1 MKKNCKAKLF
11 CGLSVMRGALCGLL
25 LLSLATLF
33 THSPVYGQQNVKR
46 ISLKLEATSLLEA
59 LREINRLSDNVV
71 VFKKEEV
78 ERESKRV
85 TVDLKNVTVK
95 AAVEVCVEGT
105 GLTCMDFERKIVV
118 TPRKQPTSIT
128 IAGIVRDSDGGVLL
142 GATVVVKGDS
152 LLLGTSAGAD
162 GSYRLMVPTS
172 ATTLIFSFVG
182 YKPKEVTIGG
192 RTKIDVVLEEDV
204 KDVDEV
210 VVTGIFTRKASSYT
224 GAVVTMTAKDIMR
237 AGNQNLFQ
245 SLKNLDPSLFI
256 MDNLEMGSNPNAIPE
271 MKMRGISSFP
281 LEETGVRLK
290 GNYKNSPN
298 QPLFMLDG
306 FEVTAER
313 VMDMDMNRI
322 ESVTLLKDASAK
334 AIYGSKA
341 ANGVVVI
348 TTKRLAGNEQRVT
361 YTGSV
366 DIQMPD
372 LSSYNLCNAEEK
384 LEAER
389 IDGIYDDANFLLY
402 TQKQM
407 LYQQR
412 KQLVAAGLNTY
423 WLSKPLRTGV
433 GHKHNLSVELGDAET
448 LRVVMSV
455 SYNQVIGV
463 MKGSDRRNISGS
475 LDLSYRR
482 NDLIFNN
489 TMTVNSNKSY
499 DSPYGT
505 FSDYAKMNPYWRAK
519 DPETGQVVRWAED
532 RIPNPMYDAEIGTL
546 KQESYSDFLNNFQV
560 EWRLWN
566 SLILRGRVMLSFKRN
581 NGDEFLPAAHS
592 SFASITKDSPV
603 EEQLRKG
610 SYRLDNGKSSNVS
623 VDLHGNY
630 ATAIGKHSILAMG
643 GFGIS
648 EYSYEAYV
656 HRAEGFPNSQSADI
670 TFARQYALDSRPEGA
685 SSLRREINFVLG
697 GGYSYDDRYFVD
709 FNVQTSASSL
719 YGNDNRWATGWS
731 VGIGWNL
738 HNEHFFP
745 WKDLVRQFKVRGS
758 IGLTGNQNFDTN
770 EAVATYEYYTN
781 ANYLGM
787 TGSYLG
793 RLANPALKWEQ
804 KKDYNV
810 GVDATI
816 HRATL
821 RFDLYRADTENML
834 TGVSVPTSTGFT
846 TVKDNLGLVRNSG
859 IEAYLSYG
867 VLQQNRTFLTIFG
880 SLVTTKNK
888 IIRLSES
895 MRSFNELRDK
905 MASDKGNN
913 RPVLKYVDGESMETI
928 WAVRSAGIDPM
939 TGQELYIRQDGS
951 LTYTYYESD
960 LYPVGNSLPK
970 YRGNF
975 GFTFEHNGFGISTT
989 FRYQAGYQYYN
1000 KTLIDRVENVDMNYN
1015 VDKRAL
1021 YGRWKEPGQ
1030 VTPFKRL
1037 GSFQYDGDPLAHQ
1050 EMTRATSRFVQDA
1063 KEVTWGTL
1071 NVYYDLQPDLL
1082 KHLRMKQLRVS
1093 CYMEEIAK
1101 ISSIKAERGFDYPFA
1116 RTISFSLIGTF

>member
-1 MKKNCKAKLF
+1 M
-11 CGLSVMRGALCGLL
+11 
-25 LLSLATLF
+25 
-33 THSPVYGQQNVKR
+33 
-46 ISLKLEATSLLEA
+46 
-59 LREINRLSDNVV
+59 
-71 VFKKEEV
+71 
-78 ERESKRV
+78 SKFYDL
-85 TVDLKNVTVK
+85 VDIIY
-95 AAVEVCVEGT
+95 
-105 GLTCMDFERKIVV
+105 FR
-118 TPRKQPTSIT
+118 
-128 IAGIVRDSDGGVLL
+128 
-142 GATVVVKGDS
+142 
-152 LLLGTSAGAD
+152 
-162 GSYRLMVPTS
+162 
-172 ATTLIFSFVG
+172 
-182 YKPKEVTIGG
+182 
-192 RTKIDVVLEEDV
+192 
-204 KDVDEV
+204 
-210 VVTGIFTRKASSYT
+210 
-224 GAVVTMTAKDIMR
+224 
-237 AGNQNLFQ
+237 
-245 SLKNLDPSLFI
+245 
-256 MDNLEMGSNPNAIPE
+256 
-271 MKMRGISSFP
+271 
-281 LEETGVRLK
+281 
-290 GNYKNSPN
+290 NYKNSPN
-298 QPLFMLDG
+298 QPLFILDG

-348 TTKRLAGNEQRVT
+348 TTRRLAGNEQRVT

-372 LSSYNLCNAEEK
+372 LSSYNLCDAEEK

-412 KQLVAAGLNTY
+412 KQLVAAGLDTY

-448 LRVVMSV
+448 LRAVLDV

-463 MKGSDRRNISGS
+463 MRGSDRRNISGS

-482 NDLIFNN
+482 NDLIFSN

-499 DSPYGT
+499 DSPYGA

-546 KQESYSDFLNNFQV
+546 KKESYVDFLNNFQV
-560 EWRLWN
+560 EWRALN
-566 SLILRGRVMLSFKRN
+566 GLILRARVMLSFKRN
-581 NGDEFLPAAHS
+581 DGDEFLPAAHS
-592 SFASITKDSPV
+592 SFANITKDSPV

-623 VDLHGNY
+623 GDLHGNY
-630 ATAIGKHSILAMG
+630 ATTIGKHSILAMG

-656 HRAEGFPNSQSADI
+656 HKAEGFPNSQSADI
-670 TFARQYALDSRPEGA
+670 TFARQYALDSRPEGS

-697 GGYSYDDRYFVD
+697 GGYSYDDRYFLD

-731 VGIGWNL
+731 VGVGWNL

-770 EAVATYEYYTN
+770 EAVATYQYYTD

-793 RLANPALKWEQ
+793 RLANPSLKWEQ

-834 TGVSVPTSTGFT
+834 TDVSVPTSTGFA

-867 VLQQNRTFLTIFG
+867 VLQQNRTFLTVFG

-895 MRSFNELRDK
+895 MRAFNELRDK
-905 MASDKGNN
+905 MASDKANN

-970 YRGNF
+970 YRGTF
-975 GFTFEHNGFGISTT
+975 GFTFEHKGFGVSTT

-1000 KTLIDRVENVDMNYN
+1000 RTLIDRVENVDMNYN

-1037 GSFQYDGDPLAHQ
+1037 GTFRYDDDPLSRQ

-1063 KEVTWGTL
+1063 KELTWGSL
-1071 NVYYDLQPDLL
+1071 NVYYDFQADIL
-1082 KHLRMKQLRVS
+1082 KYLRMKRLRVS
-1093 CYMEEIAK
+1093 FYMEEISK

-1116 RTISFSLIGTF
+1116 RTMSFSLIGTF

>member
-1 MKKNCKAKLF
+1 MKKNCKAKVF
-11 CGLSVMRGALCGLL
+11 CRLSVMRGALCGLL
-25 LLSLATLF
+25 LLSLTTLF

-59 LREINRLSDNVV
+59 LREINRLGDNVV

-78 ERESKRV
+78 ERETKRV

-95 AAVEVCVEGT
+95 AAVEACVEGT
-105 GLTCMDFERKIVV
+105 GLTCVDFEGKVVV
-118 TPRKQPTSIT
+118 TPRQQPTSIT
-128 IAGIVRDSDGGVLL
+128 VTGTVRDVNGEVLP
-142 GATVVVKGDS
+142 GTTVIVKGDS
-152 LLLGTSAGAD
+152 LFLGTSTGAD
-162 GSYRLMVPTS
+162 GAYRLTMPTS
-172 ATTLIFSFVG
+172 VTTLVFSFVG
-182 YKPKEVTIGG
+182 YKPKEVTVGG
-192 RTKIDVVLEEDV
+192 RTKIDVVLEE
-204 KDVDEV
+204 
-210 VVTGIFTRKASSYT
+210 
-224 GAVVTMTAKDIMR
+224 

-298 QPLFMLDG
+298 QPLFILDG

-348 TTKRLAGNEQRVT
+348 TTRRLAGNEQRVT

-372 LSSYNLCNAEEK
+372 LSSYNLCDAEEK

-412 KQLVAAGLNTY
+412 KQLVAAGLDTY

-448 LRVVMSV
+448 LRAVLDV

-463 MKGSDRRNISGS
+463 MRGSDRRNISGS

-482 NDLIFNN
+482 NDLIFSN

-499 DSPYGT
+499 DSPYGA

-546 KQESYSDFLNNFQV
+546 KKESYVDFLNNFQV
-560 EWRLWN
+560 EWRALN
-566 SLILRGRVMLSFKRN
+566 GLILRARVMLSFKRN
-581 NGDEFLPAAHS
+581 DGDEFLPAAHS
-592 SFASITKDSPV
+592 SFANITKDSPV

-623 VDLHGNY
+623 GDLHGNY
-630 ATAIGKHSILAMG
+630 ATTIGKHSILAMG

-656 HRAEGFPNSQSADI
+656 HKAEGFPNSQSADI
-670 TFARQYALDSRPEGA
+670 TFARQYALDSRPEGS

-697 GGYSYDDRYFVD
+697 GGYSYDDRYFLD

-731 VGIGWNL
+731 VGVGWNL

-770 EAVATYEYYTN
+770 EAVATYQYYTD

-793 RLANPALKWEQ
+793 RLANPSLKWEQ

-834 TGVSVPTSTGFT
+834 TDVSVPTSTGFA

-867 VLQQNRTFLTIFG
+867 VLQQNRTFLTVFG

-895 MRSFNELRDK
+895 MRAFNELRDK
-905 MASDKGNN
+905 MASDKANN

-970 YRGNF
+970 YRGTF
-975 GFTFEHNGFGISTT
+975 GFTFEHKGFGVSTT

-1000 KTLIDRVENVDMNYN
+1000 RTLIDRVENVDMNYN

-1037 GSFQYDGDPLAHQ
+1037 GTFRYDDDPLSRQ

-1063 KEVTWGTL
+1063 KELTWGSL
-1071 NVYYDLQPDLL
+1071 NVYYDFQADIL
-1082 KHLRMKQLRVS
+1082 KYLRMKRLRVS
-1093 CYMEEIAK
+1093 FYMEEISK

-1116 RTISFSLIGTF
+1116 RTMSFSLIGTF